1 MKKEN
6 QWFWFSFLRTTDGR
20 LYPRATK
27 CPPDICLNALFES
40 HLEVLYKLKIENI
53 WSSLWILVP
62 LMGLEPIW
70 FPAGFWIQC
79 VYQFRHSGI
88 CEIYFHTISHFF
100 LLVYNFFCKL
110 LKFIFLIVTIYIIKY
125 SEKREYFYCKNLKK
139 KRGKI
144 LWIVKRWI
152 LC

>member
-1 MKKEN
+1 MWWKRKQSRICTIWEVKIDIKKKEN
-6 QWFWFSFLRTTDGR
+6 QWFWFSFLRTTDGK

-40 HLEVLYKLKIENI
+40 NLEVWYKLKIENFL
-53 WSSLWILVP
+53 SSLLILVP

-110 LKFIFLIVTIYIIKY
+110 LKFIFLIVTIYIIKIQW
-125 SEKREYFYCKNLKK
+125 KTRLFL
-139 KRGKI
+139 
-144 LWIVKRWI
+144 L
-152 LC
+152 

>member
-1 MKKEN
+1 MYNLEIKNRYWKRRINDFDFPFYLPLMGDSTRGLPNVHRTFALTPFSSPILEFYINKKTEN
-6 QWFWFSFLRTTDGR
+6 FWSFL
-20 LYPRATK
+20 
-27 CPPDICLNALFES
+27 F
-40 HLEVLYKLKIENI
+40 
-53 WSSLWILVP
+53 ILVP

-110 LKFIFLIVTIYIIKY
+110 LKFIFLIVTIYIIKIQW
-125 SEKREYFYCKNLKK
+125 ETRLFL
-139 KRGKI
+139 
-144 LWIVKRWI
+144 L
-152 LC
+152 